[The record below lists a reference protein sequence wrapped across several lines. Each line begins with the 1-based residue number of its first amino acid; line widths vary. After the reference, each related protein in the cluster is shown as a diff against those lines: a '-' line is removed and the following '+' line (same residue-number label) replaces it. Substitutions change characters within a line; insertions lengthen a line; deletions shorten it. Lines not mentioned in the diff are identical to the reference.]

1 MLERD
6 PLAPAYRLP
15 GSVGSRPCQALTLIR
30 CAGTWGI
37 AFLVGCTGG
46 TEPSQSP
53 PVTRI
58 SPEWVT
64 PEVARH
70 VGPDGFFREIS
81 ATPEFPWEL
90 DKETI
95 TLIATGF
102 VRTVIP
108 IRGFVERDHGA
119 SIHFDRLT
127 PCGRT
132 LYFESSFEPLLI
144 SNPAMPENLLWL
156 GNGRDASWLL
166 RYCDGDTRIVWITI
180 LARTGLRLN
189 PDGTVDFSVPNA
201 KGANEVSFVGIPL
214 GRSNF
219 FPEPEDAVQVIFQG
233 TGQRI
238 SEVPQAVQNPIVVEG
253 ANNSGRGYFWRI
265 RTENEVQG
273 RRESDGI
280 PVTANEFYVSLNT
293 SPDSGHVLVADSVPL
308 PPFWFKTG
316 AFPSDSALMVPRWSM
331 NLHRFIRDN

>member
-1 MLERD
+1 MLNRV
-6 PLAPAYRLP
+6 PLVLASRLMVRSWP
-15 GSVGSRPCQALTLIR
+15 RQARNLIR
-30 CAGTWGI
+30 SASASGVTL
-37 AFLVGCTGG
+37 LVGCMGS

-53 PVTRI
+53 SLVRI

-64 PEVARH
+64 SEVAQH
-70 VGPDGFFREIS
+70 IGPDGFFREIS

-90 DKETI
+90 DKAAI
-95 TLIATGF
+95 TPIVTGF
-102 VRTVIP
+102 VRTFIP
-108 IRGFVERDHGA
+108 VREFLERDHGA
-119 SIHFDRLT
+119 SIRFDRLT

-132 LYFESSFEPLLI
+132 LYFESSFEPLMV
-144 SNPAMPENLLWL
+144 SNPVMPPNLQWL
-156 GNGRDASWLL
+156 GNGIDAGWLL

-189 PDGTVDFSVPNA
+189 TDGTVDFSVPNA

-219 FPEPEDAVQVIFQG
+219 FPEPEEAVQTIFRG

-238 SEVPQAVQNPIVVEG
+238 SEVPQPVQNPILVEG
-253 ANNSGRGYFWRI
+253 ANASGRGYFWRI

-273 RRESDGI
+273 RRESDGA
-280 PVTANEFYVSLNT
+280 PVTAREFYVSLNT

-308 PPFWFKTG
+308 PLFWFKTG